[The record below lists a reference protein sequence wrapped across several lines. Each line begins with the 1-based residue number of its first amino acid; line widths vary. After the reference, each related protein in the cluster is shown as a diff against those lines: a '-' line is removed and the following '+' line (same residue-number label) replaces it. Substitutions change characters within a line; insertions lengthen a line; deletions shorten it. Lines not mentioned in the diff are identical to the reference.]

1 MQWSAA
7 QIVDATQGTL
17 HRAGEEGARLDGV
30 GIDSRR
36 VNPGMLFVPVRAE
49 RDGHDFIA
57 AALAAGA
64 GGFLVEPERLEGLDT
79 GDGAVTIEV
88 KDTRAALAALGG
100 AARDRLTGPVVGI
113 TGSVGK
119 TSTKDLAAAALRTT
133 FRVAASERSFNNE
146 LGVPLTLA
154 SAPGDTNVAVVE
166 MGAREPGN
174 ISDLCATARPTIGLV
189 TAVAA
194 SHTETFGS
202 IDGVAAAKAEL
213 IESLPASGTA
223 ILNGD
228 DSRVAAMAA
237 KSAASVLLWS
247 ADGRLG
253 ADVTA
258 HDIRVDDQLRPSF
271 VLRSPWGSVPVAL
284 EVRGVHQV
292 GNALAAASVA
302 LCCGVDLDGVSTG
315 LARGRLSPWR
325 MEVRR
330 SPAGGLVVNDAYNA
344 NPTSMAAALRSLA
357 HLGADRRIAVLG
369 AMAELGAEE
378 ADEHRRVAALADELG
393 IEVVAVGTDLYG
405 VPPEEDTT
413 AAATRVGTVSRG
425 TAVLVKGSRV
435 VGLERLAAVLA
446 PLVDHPPADDGSGAE
461 ESG

>member
-7 QIVDATQGTL
+7 QIVDATGGTL
-17 HRAGEEGARLDGV
+17 HHAGEEGARLDGV

-36 VNPGMLFVPVRAE
+36 VIPGMLFVPVRAE
-49 RDGHDFIA
+49 RDGHAFIA

-64 GGFLVEPERLEGLDT
+64 GGCLAESDRVEDVDVPEGT
-79 GDGAVTIEV
+79 VTIEV
-88 KDTRAALAALGG
+88 ADTRAALSCLGG

-119 TSTKDLAAAALRTT
+119 TSAKDLTAAALGTR

-154 SAPGDTNVAVVE
+154 NAPGDTNVAVVE
-166 MGAREPGN
+166 MGARAPGD
-174 ISDLCATARPTIGLV
+174 IRDLCAVARPTIGVV

-194 SHTETFGS
+194 SHTETFGT

-213 IESLPASGTA
+213 IGSLPASGTA
-223 ILNGD
+223 VLNCD

-237 KSAASVLLWS
+237 RSAAPVLLWS
-247 ADGRLG
+247 AEGRPG

-258 HDIRVDDQLRPSF
+258 HDIRIDDQLRASF

-315 LARGRLSPWR
+315 LARGQLSPWR
-325 MEVRR
+325 MEVRLA
-330 SPAGGLVVNDAYNA
+330 PAGGRVINDAYNA

-357 HLGADRRIAVLG
+357 ALEADRRIAVLG
-369 AMAELGAEE
+369 IMAELGP
-378 ADEHRRVAALADELG
+378 DEDHEHYQMAALAAELG

-405 VPPEEDTT
+405 LAPEADM
-413 AAATRVGTVSRG
+413 AAAAARIGGIGPG
-425 TAVLVKGSRV
+425 TAVLIKGSRV
-435 VGLERLAAVLA
+435 AGLERLAALLA
-446 PLVDHPPADDGSGAE
+446 PSVDRPPAGSG
-461 ESG
+461 SG

>member
-1 MQWSAA
+1 MHWSAA
-7 QIVDATQGTL
+7 RIVDATLGTL
-17 HRAGEEGARLDGV
+17 RHPGEEGTRLDGI

-49 RDGHDFIA
+49 RDGHNFIA

-64 GGFLVEPERLEGLDT
+64 GGYLAEPDHVDEVDIP
-79 GDGAVTIEV
+79 DGSVTIEV
-88 KDTRAALAALGG
+88 ADTRAALAALGR

-119 TSTKDLAAAALRTT
+119 TSAKDLAAAALRTT

-154 SAPGDTNVAVVE
+154 NAPDDTNVAVVE

-174 ISDLCATARPTIGLV
+174 IRHLCDVARPTIGVV

-202 IDGVAAAKAEL
+202 IEGVATAKAEL
-213 IESLPASGTA
+213 IGSLPASGTA
-223 ILNGD
+223 VLNGD
-228 DSRVAAMAA
+228 DPRVAAMAA
-237 KSAASVLLWS
+237 NSAAPVLLWS
-247 ADGRLG
+247 AEARPG

-258 HDIRVDDQLRPSF
+258 HDIRIDDQLRASF

-284 EVRGVHQV
+284 EVRGIHQV

-302 LCCGVDLDGVSTG
+302 LCCGVGLDGVSTG
-315 LARGRLSPWR
+315 LALGQLSPWR
-325 MEVRR
+325 MEVRHA
-330 SPAGGLVVNDAYNA
+330 PDGGLVINDSYNA

-357 HLGADRRIAVLG
+357 ALRADRRVAVLG
-369 AMAELGAEE
+369 TMAELGADE
-378 ADEHRRVAALADELG
+378 ADEHRRLAAMAADLG

-405 VPPEEDTT
+405 TAPEENM
-413 AAATRVGTVSRG
+413 ASAATRVGAVGPG

-435 VGLERLAAVLA
+435 VGLERLAALLA
-446 PLVDHPPADDGSGAE
+446 PSVSPPPT
-461 ESG
+461 

>member
-7 QIVDATQGTL
+7 QIVDATQGSL
-17 HRAGEEGARLDGV
+17 HHAGAEDARLDGV

-57 AALAAGA
+57 AALAGGA
-64 GGFLVEPERLEGLDT
+64 GGCLSEPERLEGIDIP
-79 GDGAVTIEV
+79 DGTMAVEV
-88 KDTRAALAALGG
+88 KDTRTALTDLGG

-119 TSTKDLAAAALRTT
+119 TSAKDLAAAALRTT

-154 SAPGDTNVAVVE
+154 NAPGDTNVAVLE

-174 ISDLCATARPTIGLV
+174 IRDLCATARPTIGLV

-194 SHTETFGS
+194 AHTETFGS

-213 IESLPASGTA
+213 IESLPASGSA

-228 DSRVAAMAA
+228 DPRVAAMAA
-237 KSAASVLLWS
+237 RSAAPVLLWS
-247 ADGRLG
+247 VEGRPG

-258 HDIRVDDQLRPSF
+258 HDIRVDDQLRASF

-330 SPAGGLVVNDAYNA
+330 SPDGGLVINDAYNA

-357 HLGADRRIAVLG
+357 HLRADRRIAVLG
-369 AMAELGAEE
+369 TMAELGPNE
-378 ADEHRRVAALADELG
+378 ADEHRRVAALAAELG

-405 VPPEEDTT
+405 LPPEEDLTV
-413 AAATRVGTVSRG
+413 AATRVGTVSPG

-435 VGLERLAAVLA
+435 VGLERLAALLA
-446 PLVDHPPADDGSGAE
+446 PSVDPPPAEEGSG
-461 ESG
+461 